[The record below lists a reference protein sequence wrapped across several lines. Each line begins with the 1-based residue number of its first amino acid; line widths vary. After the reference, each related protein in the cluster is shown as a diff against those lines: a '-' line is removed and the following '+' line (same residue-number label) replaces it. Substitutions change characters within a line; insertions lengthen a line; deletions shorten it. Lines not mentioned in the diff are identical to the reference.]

1 MWLIPAPDTKSTHS
15 FPTTI
20 KQIAL
25 KNVVYIVLLAL
36 AIWYTW
42 KTGLKLDIRQNYR
55 LLYEM

>member
-1 MWLIPAPDTKSTHS
+1 MWLIPAPDTKSTNS

-42 KTGLKLDIRQNYR
+42 KTGPKLDIRQNYR